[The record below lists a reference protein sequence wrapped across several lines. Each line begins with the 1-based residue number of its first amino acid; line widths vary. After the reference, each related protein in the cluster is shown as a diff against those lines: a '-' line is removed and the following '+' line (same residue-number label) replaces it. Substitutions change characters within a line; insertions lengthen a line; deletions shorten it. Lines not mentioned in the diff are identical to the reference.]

1 MMGDTNASLVQC
13 VVNGVKVPYVRI
25 PMCRVCRSGSRRDVE
40 IALAEGRPYAEIA
53 AMFPDSGVSARNIG
67 EHYRRGHL
75 PLESVEVKEIVAAQA
90 AENQAVV
97 QVAVDRQVEPL
108 RRANTVLK
116 RAQERLD
123 AGEIQPTVREAI
135 AASKVLAQHDAVL
148 IERDRLRDQLKR
160 SNKNI
165 TKLFRLVSD
174 IMTEEQWSE
183 LGKRMEADPQM
194 RPLWPPFGGSRA
206 AAPNPDPSR
215 ASAGCQ
221 DCQPQE
227 PPGSVL
233 A

>member
-1 MMGDTNASLVQC
+1 MTGDTNASLVQC

-25 PMCRVCRSGSRRDVE
+25 PMCRVCRSGSRRAVE
-40 IALAEGRPYAEIA
+40 IGLAEGRSYTEIA
-53 AMFPDSGVSARNIG
+53 AMFPDSGLSTRNIA

-75 PLESVEVKEIVAAQA
+75 PLDSNEVREIVAAQA

-108 RRANTVLK
+108 RWANTVLK

-123 AGEIQPTVREAI
+123 AGEIEPTFAEAI

-194 RPLWPPFGGSRA
+194 RPLWPPFWR
-206 AAPNPDPSR
+206 
-215 ASAGCQ
+215 
-221 DCQPQE
+221 E
-227 PPGSVL
+227 
-233 A
+233 